1 MQGTSGN
8 HFAGEAEP
16 RTSQIPWNPQ
26 WHAYPPLTTASRPA
40 VWLQGTFWQGM
51 WAAFMLSM
59 WLPLCHVGSTS
70 DRSRSSESLVRI
82 RNLHLLYRRES
93 SICLVTRLMGIFLLW
108 RWLGLLVG
116 CWLGWMVL
124 GPALSP
130 LSPFLSFL
138 LLSPTWQSCKKIIE
152 RVLLLVPSECVIQER
167 NMVLFGPESIIG
179 SSATDQLV
187 KSSWEVS
194 FGCYI

>member
-40 VWLQGTFWQGM
+40 VWLQGTFWQGT

-82 RNLHLLYRRES
+82 RNLRLLYRRES
-93 SICLVTRLMGIFLLW
+93 SICLVTRLMGICLLW
-108 RWLGLLVG
+108 RWPGLLVG

-124 GPALSP
+124 GRALSP
-130 LSPFLSFL
+130 LPPSCPLSCYSPPGSLV
-138 LLSPTWQSCKKIIE
+138 KKITE

-167 NMVLFGPESIIG
+167 SMVLFASESIIG